1 MNNRFSYSVI
11 GGLFLCIVLLI
22 AAYYLVYTTNNRVQ
36 PGALASSTPS
46 VALVQH
52 SLTTTQPSAVTITLP
67 TSPLQP
73 TATAVAPSPLPT
85 PPLPT
90 TPLTVTLPITPL
102 LYTYT
107 VVNTYPHDTTAWT
120 EGLLFDNGALYEGT
134 GENGRS
140 FVRKVDLKTGKI
152 LQQIS
157 LPDQYYGEGIVIF
170 GDKLYQLTYQTH
182 IGFVYDKQTFALLQN
197 FTYPTEGWGFTQD
210 GTHLI
215 MSDGSARLTYRDP
228 ATLQIV
234 GHVDVSDRQRPITQ
248 LNELEY
254 IQGKIYA
261 NIWMTNQIVIID
273 PPTGT
278 ATAYIDLTGLLPL
291 ADQAPNQWLNGIA
304 YLSQE
309 DRLFVTGK
317 HWPKLFEIRL
327 VPKQ

>member
-1 MNNRFSYSVI
+1 MSKQIINRML
-11 GGLFLCIVLLI
+11 GGLGFILI
-22 AAYYLVYTTNNRVQ
+22 IIAIYYLIHLMSN
-36 PGALASSTPS
+36 STQTSAMVSAPPTVS
-46 VALVQH
+46 LVQRP
-52 SLTTTQPSAVTITLP
+52 LPATQPVVIAVTP
-67 TSPLQP
+67 PASPLQP
-73 TATAVAPSPLPT
+73 TATAVAASPLT
-85 PPLPT
+85 A
-90 TPLTVTLPITPL
+90 TLPITPVM
-102 LYTYT
+102 YTYT
-107 VVNTYPHDTTAWT
+107 VVNAYPHDPSAWT

-140 FVRKVDLKTGKI
+140 FVRKIDWQTGKI
-152 LQQIS
+152 LQQLS
-157 LPDQYYGEGIVIF
+157 LSDQYYGEGIVIF

-228 ATLQIV
+228 ATLQSV
-234 GHVDVSDRQRPITQ
+234 GHVDVSNQQGPVPQ

-273 PPTGT
+273 PPTGKV
-278 ATAYIDLTGLLPL
+278 TAYLDLTGLLPP

-304 YLSQE
+304 YLPQE

>member
-1 MNNRFSYSVI
+1 MNNRLSYRVI
-11 GGLFLCIVLLI
+11 GAVFVFIVVLI
-22 AAYYLVYTTNNRVQ
+22 AAYYLVYTTNNSGQ
-36 PGALASSTPS
+36 TNALASSTPATARIQS
-46 VALVQH
+46 P
-52 SLTTTQPSAVTITLP
+52 LTTTQPSAVTITVP
-67 TSPLQP
+67 SSPLQP
-73 TATAVAPSPLPT
+73 TATAVAASPLPT
-85 PPLPT
+85 T
-90 TPLTVTLPITPL
+90 ALTATLPITPV

-107 VVNTYPHDTTAWT
+107 VVNTYPHDATAWT
-120 EGLLFDNGALYEGT
+120 EGLLFDDGALYEST

-152 LQQIS
+152 LQQLS

-234 GHVDVSDRQRPITQ
+234 GHVDVSDSQGPITQ

-273 PPTGT
+273 PLTGKV
-278 ATAYIDLTGLLPL
+278 TAYIDLAGLLPP

-304 YLSQE
+304 YLPQE
-309 DRLFVTGK
+309 NRLFVTGK